1 MAITRGVKNG
11 FIRNNAGEMVL
22 WCNGTE
28 VMAFDT
34 SKASFFAADPAEQQS
49 HVADAGDT
57 SAGDEKEHINAH
69 IAVLETMG
77 LTATS

>member
-1 MAITRGVKNG
+1 MGLKNG
-11 FIRNNAGEMVL
+11 FLRNNAGEMVL

-34 SKASFFAADPAEQQS
+34 SKASFFAAAPSAQIA

-57 SAGDEKEHINAH
+57 SAADESEHINAH
-69 IAVLETMG
+69 LVALETLG
-77 LTATS
+77 ETATS

>member
-1 MAITRGVKNG
+1 MARGQKNG
-11 FIRNNAGEMVL
+11 FLRNNAGEMVL

-34 SKASFFAADPAEQQS
+34 SKASFFAVAPSAQQD
-49 HVADAGDT
+49 HIADAGDT
-57 SAGDEKEHINAH
+57 SAGDEKAHINAH
-69 IAVLETMG
+69 LVALETLG

>member
-1 MAITRGVKNG
+1 MTTKNG
-11 FIRNNAGEMVL
+11 FLRNNSGEMVL

-34 SKASFFAADPAEQQS
+34 SKASFFAAAPTAKQS

-57 SAGDEKEHINAH
+57 SGGDEAEHINAH
-69 IAVLETMG
+69 LVVLETIG